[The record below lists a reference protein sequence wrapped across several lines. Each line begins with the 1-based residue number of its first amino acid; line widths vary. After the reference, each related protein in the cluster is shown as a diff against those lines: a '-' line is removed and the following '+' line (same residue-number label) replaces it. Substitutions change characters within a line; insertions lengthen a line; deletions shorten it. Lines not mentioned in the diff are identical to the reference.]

1 MATSKNQRLGI
12 LAILV
17 VTVVGTIGSF
27 AVMVLSSQNQ
37 ATEAAAQ
44 QSASS
49 AYQTAYKSYQAKV
62 DAQGAQLSTQYFA
75 TFSPQA
81 SRVAAFDANAVKTI
95 ETEDI
100 AIGSGEEITGTTKF
114 AAYYIGW
121 NPKGKVFDQSIDGS
135 KLKAPIPI
143 ADGLDNASLITGWKE
158 ALKGMKMG
166 GIREITLPSDK
177 AYGEQGSG
185 NDIPPNTPLKFI
197 VMAIPLPEQVPQP
210 EVPASLY
217 QGVQ

>member
-197 VMAIPLPEQVPQP
+197 VMAIPLPEQGPQP